1 MKKLRQSWS
10 NDGALYDDCNDGF
23 IISLIQKDHPNPG
36 KRFSG
41 TDRRAYLPDNQEG
54 REVLRLLDKA
64 FNQKL
69 IFTVGES
76 RTTGAKDTVT
86 WNDIHHKTNT
96 TGGPAGFGYPDPDY
110 LKRVRD
116 ELKAKG
122 VE

>member
-1 MKKLRQSWS
+1 MSEK
-10 NDGALYDDCNDGF
+10 N
-23 IISLIQKDHPNPG
+23 HPDPG
-36 KRFSG
+36 KRFHG
-41 TDRRAYLPDNQEG
+41 AHRTAYLPNNQEG
-54 REVLRLLDKA
+54 PEVLHLLRKA

-86 WNDIHHKTNT
+86 WNDIHHKTSQH
-96 TGGPAGFGYPDPDY
+96 GGPAGFGYPDPEY

-122 VE
+122 T